1 MDRGAGV
8 DMSCRYLFMAAF
20 SRVLSVVL
28 PLLSGAALSL
38 AYPGWNLEVMVWAW
52 LLPLLFLLWPVTRP
66 GAEGRRRP
74 FLWGYL
80 AGVAFWVPNLSWLR
94 HSSRVLAGA
103 RDGTWCGWGPEL
115 LGVAAVVG
123 LALYCALYFGV
134 WAWFVARFARPDAR
148 LLATGTWQ
156 ASTLHSL
163 RCALMAAAAW
173 AGLEWVRS
181 FLLFSGF
188 GWNGLGVG
196 LHQNAVLMQVADVV
210 GVMGLSFLPVFVVCA
225 AWNAVTRVVWVY
237 RGEGTCRSRLDFT
250 LAMVLLLGVAGYGMM
265 RLVPKAEADVV
276 TVRTVLVQPNVA
288 QVDAWSGALGPQV
301 YKRLHDFTRLY
312 AEARDGVSHTD
323 LVIWPE
329 SALPVHLHGL
339 PEAVNGLPGHPD
351 FFNDLLGAGDYSL
364 LTGTEIYETPR
375 VGHVSAVLFRGGYEQ
390 RQEYHKV
397 HLVPFGEY
405 LPYRNVPPFSF
416 LQGVLP
422 GDFRPGVATEPLRL
436 AKPEVDLIPM
446 ICFED
451 TVGRLV
457 RRFVRPGPQIL
468 VNITNDGWFLD
479 SVETE
484 VHLANAKFRA
494 VELRRPMVRAANTG
508 VSCFIDSNGQ
518 VKSRLDAPETGNT
531 FIEGCLPGEVKV
543 PKVGEMTLYAR
554 YGDVFSA
561 GCLLLALGAGVT
573 GSRSQRST
581 VKESRA

>member
-1 MDRGAGV
+1 MPAI
-8 DMSCRYLFMAAF
+8 
-20 SRVLSVVL
+20 SRAL
-28 PLLSGAALSL
+28 PLILPLVSGVALSL

-52 LLPLLFLLWPVTRP
+52 LLPLLFLLWPVTRL
-66 GAEGRRRP
+66 GTEGPRKP

-80 AGVAFWVPNLSWLR
+80 AGVAFWIPNLIWLR
-94 HSSRVLAGA
+94 HSSRVRAGA
-103 RDGTWCGWGPEL
+103 RDDTWCGWGAEL
-115 LGVAAVVG
+115 LGMAAVIG

-134 WAWFVARFARPDAR
+134 WAWFVARFARPSPQQ
-148 LLATGTWQ
+148 LATGPWQ
-156 ASTLHSL
+156 VSTLHSL
-163 RCALMAAAAW
+163 RCSLLAAAAW

-196 LHQNAVLMQVADVV
+196 LHQNQVLIQAADLV
-210 GVMGLSFLPVFVVCA
+210 GVMGLSFLPVFVVCT
-225 AWNAVTRVVWVY
+225 AWNAMARIVSVY

-250 LAMVLLLGVAGYGMM
+250 LAMVLLLSMAGYGMM
-265 RLVPKAEADVV
+265 RLIPDKDAEIV

-301 YKRLHDFTRLY
+301 YKRLHDFTRLN
-312 AEARDGVSHTD
+312 AEARDGVTHTD

-329 SALPVHLHGL
+329 SALPVHLHGM
-339 PEAVNGLPGHPD
+339 PEAVNGLPAHES

-364 LTGTEIYETPR
+364 LTGTEIYEAPR
-375 VGHVSAVLFRGGYEQ
+375 VGHVSAVLFREKYEQ

-416 LQGVLP
+416 LQGVLQ
-422 GDFRPGVATEPLRL
+422 GDFQPGVSTEPLRL
-436 AKPEVDLIPM
+436 AKPEIDLIPM

-457 RRFVRPGPQIL
+457 RRFVRPGPQML
-468 VNITNDGWFLD
+468 VNITNDGWFLN

-494 VELRRPMVRAANTG
+494 IELRRPMVRAANTG
-508 VSCFIDSNGQ
+508 VSCFIDIHGQ
-518 VKSRLDAPETGNT
+518 VKSRLADPETGNT
-531 FIEGCLPGEVKV
+531 FIEGFLPGEVKV
-543 PKVGEMTLYAR
+543 PKAGEMTFYAR
-554 YGDVFSA
+554 YGDAFSA
-561 GCLLLALGAGVT
+561 GCFFLTLG
-573 GSRSQRST
+573 T
-581 VKESRA
+581 VILRWRRKS